1 MTGRFLWAAASLPQ
15 ETVPAAA
22 PRPLR
27 KVMELTKAINM
38 TKITGTAPL
47 ITIVLSKLKKKKTS
61 FLRLNIKM
69 YKTKN
74 RKKAFFSLSDHL
86 MSEAHTFYLKF
97 LAQSHLSHSSEKVE
111 MEGWKGR

>member
-1 MTGRFLWAAASLPQ
+1 MTGRVLGAAASPPQ

-27 KVMELTKAINM
+27 KVTGLTNAINM
-38 TKITGTAPL
+38 TKITGAAPL
-47 ITIVLSKLKKKKTS
+47 NATVLLKLNKKTL
-61 FLRLNIKM
+61 FPET

-74 RKKAFFSLSDHL
+74 SKKSIFFLLSDHL
-86 MSEAHTFYLKF
+86 MSEAHTFYLKL